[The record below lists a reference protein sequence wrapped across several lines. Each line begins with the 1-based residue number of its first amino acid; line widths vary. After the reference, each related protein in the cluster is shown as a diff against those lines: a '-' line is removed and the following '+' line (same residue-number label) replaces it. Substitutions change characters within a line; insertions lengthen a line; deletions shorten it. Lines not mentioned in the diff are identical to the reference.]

1 MDRELLLEIGCEE
14 LPASWLPDLTKQIGA
29 AVASGLAGA
38 RLNVDA
44 PIEAYSTPRRLTVCN
59 DRVAERQTDLEEV
72 LNGPPVSAAFSAAG
86 EPTPAAL
93 GFARR
98 HGVEV
103 SALEQVSTAK
113 GPYLAF
119 RKHERGKPSVDV
131 LPDVLAGVLRALSF
145 PRPCIG
151 MPGSTM
157 AGASCCSDVPFGGF
171 CSSTADGSCPSRSG
185 VRECAVAASSG
196 RPVRRR
202 HVRASIPDDQRSRR
216 TSDQGTV
223 VRGLPSQ
230 AAGTFRRARPRR
242 ATRPYRS

>member
-1 MDRELLLEIGCEE
+1 MPGCGAEPHVIMDRELLLEIGCEE
-14 LPASWLPDLTKQIGA
+14 LPASWLPDLTRQIGE

-44 PIEAYSTPRRLTVCN
+44 PIETYSTPRRLTVCN

-119 RKHERGKPSVDV
+119 RKRERGKPSVDV

-145 PRPCIG
+145 PKAMHWDAWLDDGRGELLFGRPIRWILFLYG
-151 MPGSTM
+151 GRV
-157 AGASCCSDVPFGGF
+157 VPF
-171 CSSTADGSCPSRSG
+171 
-185 VRECAVAASSG
+185 E
-196 RPVRRR
+196 
-202 HVRASIPDDQRSRR
+202 IRR
-216 TSDQGTV
+216 TE
-223 VRGLPSQ
+223 
-230 AAGTFRRARPRR
+230 RAQ
-242 ATRPYRS
+242 